1 MVEVTLNTQD
11 WITNAPLMYMYN
23 KGQELHII
31 GELPDNC
38 EAHFSFTDNYADQ
51 TSDRPITRTE
61 DGGIVEIP
69 NVMFQ
74 ADNLLSHKKY
84 KFYIF
89 LYDLEDEDSAHTF
102 HRINVTVLERPV
114 PDGYVPDTP
123 LPNLIAVIEDLTR
136 RLDEAEQQLAEINAL
151 VNDNLVY
158 IEQEEVSP

>member
-1 MVEVTLNTQD
+1 MVEVILNNQD
-11 WITNAPLMYMYN
+11 WTTNAPQMYMYN
-23 KGQELHII
+23 RGQELHII
-31 GELPDNC
+31 GELPENC
-38 EAHFSFTDNYADQ
+38 EAHFSFTDNYTDR

-69 NVMFQ
+69 NIMFQ

-102 HRINVTVLERPV
+102 HRINVTVLERPL
-114 PDGYVPDTP
+114 PDGYVPDAP
-123 LPNLIAVIEDLTR
+123 VPDFIVLIENLR
-136 RLDEAEQQLAEINAL
+136 QRLNEAEQQLAEINAL

-158 IEQEEVSP
+158 FEQGEVSP